1 MLDNIFYC
9 IYTYQNKER
18 GWVYMA
24 AKLIPVGKSLV
35 LRLVVGR
42 DAKGKD
48 IVKGV
53 SFKGLKIDATE
64 QNIYDT
70 AREIEK
76 ILSSPLTEVEVV
88 SKSDL
93 IGA

>member
-1 MLDNIFYC
+1 
-9 IYTYQNKER
+9 
-18 GWVYMA
+18 MA

-35 LRLVVGR
+35 LRLAVGR

-48 IVKGV
+48 IIKGI

-64 QNIYDT
+64 QNIYNT
-70 AREIEK
+70 AKEIEK
-76 ILSSPLTEVEVV
+76 ILSSSLTEVQVV
-88 SKSDL
+88 SKSGL

>member
-1 MLDNIFYC
+1 
-9 IYTYQNKER
+9 
-18 GWVYMA
+18 MA

-35 LRLVVGR
+35 LKLAVEK

-48 IVKGV
+48 IVKGI
-53 SFKGLKIDATE
+53 SFKGLKTDVTE

-76 ILSSPLTEVEVV
+76 ILLSPLTEVEVL